1 MNMLKNK
8 FSVICLLALTVL
20 SCKKVAEIQETD
32 FVDGEK
38 AYATVENADAA
49 AVAAY
54 GAIVPEGNM
63 YAASILSDEVKLA
76 EFPNDPTVHGW
87 SFAADDISLTR
98 NSLSTYDINYR
109 VIDRANRVLR
119 ALPETDSMR
128 LGDNSLR
135 IRLRGEMLALRA
147 YMHFELWRWYAKN
160 YDPNGLALTYME
172 EPSIQDVGR
181 ITMQPYFTKMMADL
195 AEART
200 LIPST
205 YNDVFRV
212 TRTAVIGMQAR
223 AALYMRDWAG
233 AETFAT
239 DYIAALPLAPR
250 ADFPSI
256 WLDASNLEV
265 AWKIKRTVQ
274 TTIPGSFYR
283 ARALQAN
290 TVGTV
295 FYAVSSKL
303 WDAFDHA
310 NDIRATTYMK
320 DEPIISTNPAR
331 GPAYSKI
338 VRKYD
343 AFAYNHA
350 NEGVA
355 DYKMFRTGEMYLIR
369 AEARAELN
377 KLGPAAQDL
386 NALRAARISGYT
398 NQTFADQATLIAA
411 IMDERFKE
419 LAFEGHRFWDLK
431 RRNLPVERRPADA
444 YYASAI
450 TLPAGNHRFVM
461 PIPFYEIQANRQM
474 VQNEGY

>member
-8 FSVICLLALTVL
+8 FSVICLMALTVL
-20 SCKKVAEIQETD
+20 SCKKVAEIPETD
-32 FVDGEK
+32 FVDEAK
-38 AYATVENADAA
+38 AYATVENADAG

-54 GAIVPEGNM
+54 AGVVPEGNM
-63 YAASILSDEVKLA
+63 YVASILSDEVKLA

-87 SFAADDISLTR
+87 TFAADDISLTR
-98 NSLSTYDINYR
+98 GSLSTYDNHYR

-119 ALPETDSMR
+119 ALPEADSMR
-128 LGDNSLR
+128 TGDNSLR
-135 IRLRGEMLALRA
+135 IRLRGEMLAMRA

-160 YDPNGLALTYME
+160 YDPNGLALAYME
-172 EPSIQDVGR
+172 TPSIQDVGR
-181 ITMQPYFTKMMADL
+181 ITMQPYFNKMMADL

-200 LIPST
+200 LIPAN
-205 YNDVFRV
+205 YNDVYRI
-212 TRTAVIGMQAR
+212 TRNAVIGMQAR
-223 AALYMRDWAG
+223 AALYMRDWAA
-233 AETFAT
+233 AEAFAT
-239 DYIAALPLAPR
+239 DYITAMPLATR
-250 ADFPSI
+250 TEFPNI
-256 WLDASNLEV
+256 WLDATNTEV
-265 AWKIKRTVQ
+265 AWKLKRTVQ
-274 TTIPGSFYR
+274 TTVPGSFYR
-283 ARALQAN
+283 ARALTAG

-295 FYAVSSKL
+295 FYSVSSKL
-303 WDAFDHA
+303 WDSYDHA
-310 NDIRATTYMK
+310 NDIRATTYVK
-320 DEPIISTNPAR
+320 DEPLMTANPTRA
-331 GPAYSKI
+331 PFSKI

-343 AFAYNHA
+343 AFPYNHA

-411 IMDERFKE
+411 IMEERFKE

-431 RRNLPVERRPADA
+431 RRNLAVERRPADA
-444 YYASAI
+444 YYASA
-450 TLPAGNHRFVM
+450 TVLPAGNHRFVM

-474 VQNEGY
+474 VQNEGS

>member
-8 FSVICLLALTVL
+8 FSVICLMALTVL
-20 SCKKVAEIQETD
+20 SCKKVTEIPETD
-32 FVDGEK
+32 FIDGDK
-38 AYATVENADAA
+38 AFATVENADAA

-54 GAIVPEGNM
+54 AGVIPEGNM

-98 NSLSTYDINYR
+98 NSLSTYDNHYR

-119 ALPETDSMR
+119 ALPESDSMR
-128 LGDNSLR
+128 VGDNNLR
-135 IRLRGEMLALRA
+135 IRLRGEMLAMRA

-160 YDPNGLALTYME
+160 YDPTGLALPYME
-172 EPSIQDVGR
+172 SPSIQDVGR

-200 LIPST
+200 LIPAN
-205 YNDVFRV
+205 YNDIYRI
-212 TRTAVIGMQAR
+212 TRNAVIGMQAR
-223 AALYMRDWAG
+223 AALYMRDWAA
-233 AETFAT
+233 AEAFAT
-239 DYIAALPLAPR
+239 EYITSLPLATR
-250 ADFPSI
+250 TEFPNI
-256 WLDASNLEV
+256 WLDAGNTEV
-265 AWKIKRTVQ
+265 AWKIKRVTQ
-274 TTIPGSFYR
+274 STYLPGSFYR
-283 ARALQAN
+283 ARALQPN
-290 TVGTV
+290 TVGVV

-303 WDAFDHA
+303 WDAFDHT

-320 DEPIISTNPAR
+320 DEPLISANPAR
-331 GPAYSKI
+331 APFSKI

-343 AFAYNHA
+343 AYAYNNA

-398 NQTFADQATLIAA
+398 NQNFADQATLIAA
-411 IMDERFKE
+411 IMEERFKE

-431 RRNLPVERRPADA
+431 RRNLPVERRPVDA
-444 YYASAI
+444 YYSSAI
-450 TLPAGNHRFVM
+450 TLPAGSHRFVM

>member
-8 FSVICLLALTVL
+8 FSVICLMALAVL
-20 SCKKVAEIQETD
+20 SCKKVAEIPETD
-32 FVDGEK
+32 FIDGDK

-54 GAIVPEGNM
+54 AGVVPEGNM
-63 YAASILSDEVKLA
+63 YVASILSDEVKLA

-87 SFAADDISLTR
+87 TFAADDISLTR
-98 NSLSTYDINYR
+98 GSLSTYDNHYR
-109 VIDRANRVLR
+109 VIDRANRVLA

-128 LGDNSLR
+128 VGDNALR
-135 IRLRGEMLALRA
+135 VRLRGEMLAMRA

-160 YDPNGLALTYME
+160 YDPNGLALPYME
-172 EPSIQDVGR
+172 TPSIQDVGR
-181 ITMQPYFTKMMADL
+181 TTMQPYFNKMMADL

-200 LIPST
+200 LIPAS
-205 YNDVFRV
+205 YNDVFRI
-212 TRTAVIGMQAR
+212 TRTAVMGMQAR
-223 AALYMRDWAG
+223 AALYMRDWAA
-233 AETFAT
+233 AETYAT
-239 DYIAALPLAPR
+239 DYITALPLATR
-250 ADFPSI
+250 TEFPNI
-256 WLDASNLEV
+256 WLDATNTEV
-265 AWKIKRTVQ
+265 AWKIKRSVQ

-283 ARALQAN
+283 ARSLVAG

-303 WDAFDHA
+303 WDAYDHA
-310 NDIRATTYMK
+310 NDIRASTYMK
-320 DEPIISTNPAR
+320 DEPLLTANPTRA
-331 GPAYSKI
+331 PFSKI

-398 NQTFADQATLIAA
+398 NQNFADQASLIAA
-411 IMDERFKE
+411 IMEERFKE

-431 RRNLPVERRPADA
+431 RRNLPVERRLVDA
-444 YYASAI
+444 YYASAV

-461 PIPFYEIQANRQM
+461 PIPFYEVQANRQI